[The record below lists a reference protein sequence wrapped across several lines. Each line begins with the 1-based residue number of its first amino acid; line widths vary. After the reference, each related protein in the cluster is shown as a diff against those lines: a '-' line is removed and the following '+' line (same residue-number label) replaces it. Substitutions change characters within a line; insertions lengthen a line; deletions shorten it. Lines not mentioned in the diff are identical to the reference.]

1 MTNNNLHNLMTQMI
15 EEQKSVWRIENHY
28 TNEAPTPEE
37 KMFWQ
42 ELAEAKQ
49 KTIAELRELI
59 KKEI

>member
-1 MTNNNLHNLMTQMI
+1 MTQMI